1 MSRTII
7 VNCGPYETRAAILE
21 DGKAYELFFEI
32 PDSEKIVGC
41 IFKGRVAVINPGTQ
55 SAFVDIG
62 QEKDAFLT
70 LTGVEG
76 AMGVDEDL
84 LKEVFK
90 SSIQDML
97 KVGQEVV
104 LQVLKEPIAAK
115 GPRSSMLIS
124 LPGRS
129 VVLMPTAD
137 QIGIS
142 RRIASD
148 KERERLRNIGK
159 KLLPKG
165 MGMIFRTAAE
175 GLEEREL
182 AADLKILLKMWEQIE
197 AKVKSSPPKT
207 LIHRDLSLPLKL
219 VRDYFTDEVTQ
230 FLIDSP
236 EEYRNILDFCDFLSP
251 LQRASFELYQEPVPI
266 FEKFGVEDEIQRSLL
281 HRFPLE
287 SGGYLIFD
295 QTEAMVT
302 IDINSGRFS
311 SGLGLEETVFRVNLE
326 AVKVIAQQVRLRNLA
341 GMIIIDFIDMTEAK
355 HRNAVVK
362 ALREAFRGDRNRPN
376 IVEMS
381 DLGLV
386 QMTRRRTSHSLE
398 EILRSPCPCCQGL
411 GKVFA
416 VSTLGNRIRTQVLLT
431 AKQFEV
437 QEIKVSA
444 HPRVLAFFREDHG
457 RRLKELEKRVERV
470 IRLEDH
476 PGLDVESF
484 KIEPEL
490 VQDAGARSKSE
501 HGRGSE
507 RHGRDEHRHGRDE
520 HRRRRDGGGHGRS
533 PAPAPAPMPIP
544 TATPA
549 GEAVPMP
556 ASVPDTEERADGSG
570 NRPAMPVPGGSE
582 GEPSRRGRG
591 DRGDRGRR
599 SGRGRGESRQDR
611 GERSRGRARPGES
624 PALPSAIPPAESA
637 QPTLP
642 FTEQPSQ
649 QEPAESPATPAT
661 KAPAA
666 DPTGAPGAPEPSDKE

>member
-1 MSRTII
+1 MPRTII
-7 VNCGPYETRAAILE
+7 VNCGPYMTRAAILD
-21 DGKAYELFFEI
+21 DGKPVELFFEI

-76 AMGVDEDL
+76 AMGVDDDI

-104 LQVLKEPIAAK
+104 LQILKEPIAAK

-142 RRIASD
+142 RRISSD
-148 KERERLRNIGK
+148 TERERLRSIGK

-182 AADLKILLKMWEQIE
+182 SADLKILLKMWEQIE
-197 AKVKSSPPKT
+197 AKVKSSPPKS
-207 LIHRDLSLPLKL
+207 LIHRDFPLPLKL
-219 VRDYFTDEVTQ
+219 VRDFFTDEVTQ

-236 EEYRNILDFCDFLSP
+236 EEYKNILEFCDFLTP

-266 FEKFGVEDEIQRSLL
+266 FEKFLVEDEIQRSLQ
-281 HRFPLE
+281 HRYPLE

-326 AVKVIAQQVRLRNLA
+326 AAKVIAQQVRLRNLA
-341 GMIIIDFIDMTEAK
+341 GMIIIDFIDMAEGK

-362 ALREAFRGDRNRPN
+362 ALKEAFRGDRNRPN

-381 DLGLV
+381 ELGLV
-386 QMTRRRTSHSLE
+386 QMTRRRTSHSLD

-416 VSTLGNRIRTQVLLT
+416 VSTLGNRIRMQVLLT
-431 AKQFEV
+431 AKQFETT
-437 QEIKVSA
+437 EIKISA
-444 HPRVLAFFREDHG
+444 HPRTLAFFREDHG
-457 RRLKELEKRVERV
+457 RRLKELEKRTQRV

-476 PGLDVESF
+476 PGLDVETF

-490 VQDAGARSKSE
+490 VQDSVPRVRGE
-501 HGRGSE
+501 HGRDHGRE
-507 RHGRDEHRHGRDE
+507 HGRDHGRERDHSRDQGRE
-520 HRRRRDGGGHGRS
+520 QPAGGTPGSNVTPSEEKRPANRNERGRRPERGRNDRQRSDQGGRRNDRGGRGRRDQPVAPNVAPTAEIPAS
-533 PAPAPAPMPIP
+533 PTPAPVAVPAPAVQ
-544 TATPA
+544 
-549 GEAVPMP
+549 E
-556 ASVPDTEERADGSG
+556 SS
-570 NRPAMPVPGGSE
+570 
-582 GEPSRRGRG
+582 PSQT
-591 DRGDRGRR
+591 
-599 SGRGRGESRQDR
+599 SGRNEPNGRPDS
-611 GERSRGRARPGES
+611 
-624 PALPSAIPPAESA
+624 
-637 QPTLP
+637 
-642 FTEQPSQ
+642 F
-649 QEPAESPATPAT
+649 
-661 KAPAA
+661 
-666 DPTGAPGAPEPSDKE
+666 DKE